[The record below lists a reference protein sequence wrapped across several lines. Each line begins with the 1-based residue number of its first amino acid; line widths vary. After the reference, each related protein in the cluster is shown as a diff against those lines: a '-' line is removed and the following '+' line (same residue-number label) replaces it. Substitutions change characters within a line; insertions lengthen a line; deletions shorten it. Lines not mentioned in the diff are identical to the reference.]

1 MQAKLA
7 ATMTAVDGVIILDKP
22 AGISSH
28 DAVQKLRKITGVK
41 RIGHLGTLDPLGAG
55 VLPMVLGR
63 ATRLARFF
71 LNHDRVYEATLRF
84 GFATDTYDREG
95 KAITEPIEVNLEP
108 DVLEP
113 LLNEFRGKFEQ
124 APPPVSAK
132 KVDGVP
138 AYKLARR
145 NKPVELDPVEVEVY
159 DLALLSLDGPRAHIR
174 VCCSAGTYMRSLA
187 HDLGIRLGHGAH
199 VESLRRTAMGEF
211 TIDQAR
217 TLDDLAV
224 LRSEDR
230 LEEALTTPDQLLP
243 EMPIERVDDVTA
255 AHIAHGRDFNVSAF
269 GNGKGSKR
277 IKAVNRDGKL
287 VAIAEAKMPLLYHPI
302 IVF

>member
-1 MQAKLA
+1 M
-7 ATMTAVDGVIILDKP
+7 DGVIILDKP

-145 NKPVELDPVEVEVY
+145 NKPVELAPVEVEVY
-159 DLALLSLDGPRAHIR
+159 ELALLGLDGPRAHIR

-211 TIDQAR
+211 TIEQAH

-243 EMPIERVDDVTA
+243 EMPIERVDEVTA
-255 AHIAHGRDFNVSAF
+255 AHIAHGRDFRVSAF

>member
-1 MQAKLA
+1 MQDKLA
-7 ATMTAVDGVIILDKP
+7 ATMTAMDGVIILDKP

-145 NKPVELDPVEVEVY
+145 NKPVELAPVEVEVY
-159 DLALLSLDGPRAHIR
+159 ELALLGLDGPRAHIR

-211 TIDQAR
+211 TIEQAH

-243 EMPIERVDDVTA
+243 EMPIERVDEVTA
-255 AHIAHGRDFNVSAF
+255 AHIAHGRDFRVSAF

>member
-1 MQAKLA
+1 
-7 ATMTAVDGVIILDKP
+7 MTAMDGVIILDKP

-41 RIGHLGTLDPLGAG
+41 RIGHLGTLDPLGTG

-95 KAITEPIEVNLEP
+95 KATTEPIDAGLEP

-159 DLALLSLDGPRAHIR
+159 ELALLSLDGPLAQIR

-211 TIDQAR
+211 TIDQAH
-217 TLDDLAV
+217 TLDDLAA

-243 EMPIERVDDVTA
+243 EMPIERVDEVTA
-255 AHIAHGRDFNVSAF
+255 AHIAHGRDFRVSAF

>member
-1 MQAKLA
+1 
-7 ATMTAVDGVIILDKP
+7 MTAVDGVIILDKP

-63 ATRLARFF
+63 VTRLARFF

-84 GFATDTYDREG
+84 GFATDTYDCEG

-159 DLALLSLDGPRAHIR
+159 ELALLSLDGPRAHIR

-211 TIDQAR
+211 TIEQAH
-217 TLDDLAV
+217 TLDDLAA
-224 LRSEDR
+224 LRTEDR
-230 LEEALTTPDQLLP
+230 LEEALTTPVQLLP

-255 AHIAHGRDFNVSAF
+255 AHIAHGRDFHVSAF

>member
-1 MQAKLA
+1 
-7 ATMTAVDGVIILDKP
+7 MTAMDGVIILDKP

-41 RIGHLGTLDPLGAG
+41 RIGHLGTLDPLGGG

-95 KAITEPIEVNLEP
+95 KATTEPIDVGLEP

-113 LLNEFRGKFEQ
+113 LLNEFRGKFKQ

-159 DLALLSLDGPRAHIR
+159 ELALLGLDGPRAQIR

-217 TLDDLAV
+217 TLDGLAA

-243 EMPIERVDDVTA
+243 EMPIERVDEVTA
-255 AHIAHGRDFNVSAF
+255 AHIAHGRDFRVSAF

>member
-1 MQAKLA
+1 MQDKLA
-7 ATMTAVDGVIILDKP
+7 ATMTAMDGVIILDKP

-159 DLALLSLDGPRAHIR
+159 ELALLGLDGPRAHIR

-211 TIDQAR
+211 TIEQAH

-243 EMPIERVDDVTA
+243 EMPIERVDEVTA
-255 AHIAHGRDFNVSAF
+255 AHIAHGRDFRVSAF